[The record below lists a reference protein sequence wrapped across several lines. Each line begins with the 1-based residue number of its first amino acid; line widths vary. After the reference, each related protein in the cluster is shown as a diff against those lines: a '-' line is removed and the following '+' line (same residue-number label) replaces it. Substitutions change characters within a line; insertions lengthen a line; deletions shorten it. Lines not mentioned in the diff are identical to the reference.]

1 MFGAMVFVQS
11 ACISQCLSNYL
22 RVLGISVLIA
32 GAWPTYIFGINF
44 NDGMSLIFLLLK
56 IRRHSRCLPR
66 ARPPPLRVTV
76 LLFDFLLIVG
86 EHDIDGIPIILG
98 SVSDFI
104 NGPMMSKRGL
114 PRSRSLRAPT
124 YRFNAIWVMDGQ
136 GNRLDDRGDWR
147 LGLCSSLSVHSGE
160 TLPHWSCERGLAW
173 VEIQITSRSIEVRRL
188 LSGLVSND
196 DI

>member
-1 MFGAMVFVQS
+1 MFGAMVFRPI

-32 GAWPTYIFGINF
+32 GAWATNIFGVNF

-66 ARPPPLRVTV
+66 ARPPPLRITI
-76 LLFDFLLIVG
+76 LLSDFLLVVG
-86 EHDIDGIPIILG
+86 EQDIDGIPIILG

-124 YRFNAIWVMDGQ
+124 YRFNAVWVMDWQ
-136 GNRLDDRGDWR
+136 GNRLDDLGDCR
-147 LGLCSSLSVHSGE
+147 LGLGRLSVRCWD
-160 TLPHWSCERGLAW
+160 TLHR
-173 VEIQITSRSIEVRRL
+173 
-188 LSGLVSND
+188 
-196 DI
+196 